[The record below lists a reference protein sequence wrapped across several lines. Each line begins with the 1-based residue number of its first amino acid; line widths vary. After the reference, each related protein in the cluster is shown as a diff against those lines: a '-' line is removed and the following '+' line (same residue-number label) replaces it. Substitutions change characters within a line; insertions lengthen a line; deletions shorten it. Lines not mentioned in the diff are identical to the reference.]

1 MEFYTNVYRYGKNI
15 RYIGYKNGKR
25 VQTLVPYQPT
35 LYLESDLPNTT
46 WKSLKGKNVEPIVF
60 GDMAEGTQFVRKY
73 QDVEGFDIYGQT
85 NFAIQYMY
93 DKFPNKIKWDRE
105 VINVT
110 SIDIEVRFEDGFPH
124 PEDADQEVT
133 AITCKNNIDDTFHV
147 FGCGDYTTHEPNVK
161 YTKCND
167 ERELL
172 SRYVIHMQGV
182 DIITGW
188 NVKEFDIPYLVNRI
202 EKICGRNI
210 MKKLSPWGDVK
221 DDTPKFVQAFYKP
234 KLQYKLGGI
243 TILDYMELFK
253 KFTYNTIGTQ
263 ESYRLDHI
271 ANVVL
276 GDSKLS
282 FDEYSNLNEL
292 HEKDYQ
298 KFIDYNIKDVD
309 IVDRLDDKLDL
320 ISLALTMAYN
330 SGANYIDILGTVSIW
345 DTIIYRDLSLQKIV
359 IPPKQNTGTGSY
371 PGGYVKEPQVG
382 KHDWICSFDLAS
394 LYPSIIM
401 QYNMSPETLHPH
413 SIKDVNVYNVMHD
426 KVQNEKDDVSLAV
439 NGSQYYT
446 EKEGLMP
453 RVIGEMY
460 EGRVGMKNRMLKA
473 QKELQTIDPHN
484 KQEIY
489 RVERDIQIAKNQQM
503 AIKILLNSLYGAM
516 GNRWFRYYDRRIA
529 EAVTLTGQLTI
540 QWAEKA
546 INKYLNDLMNT
557 HNLRFDGSREDYVVA
572 IDTDSVYVKL
582 GSLID
587 KFNPKNPVQFLDKIC
602 SEQLEV
608 VLEKC
613 YDELFKM
620 LGGRENKMV
629 MEREVIADRGIW
641 TAKKRYILNVHN
653 NEGVQYKEPQL
664 KIMGIEAVK
673 SSTPQ
678 IVRDALKEIFK
689 SMVNKEESDVQ
700 REIALFKEYF
710 AKANPED
717 VAFPRGVQNIAKWT
731 DHETIYTKGTPI
743 HVRGAILH
751 NHYTDSKKVSR
762 IESGDKIKFT
772 YLTKPNPIQENVIA
786 FVDYLPKELGL
797 HDYIDY
803 DMQFQKTFLNAIN
816 PILKSIGW
824 KSERIVSIEDFF

>member
-1 MEFYTNVYRYGKNI
+1 
-15 RYIGYKNGKR
+15 
-25 VQTLVPYQPT
+25 
-35 LYLESDLPNTT
+35 
-46 WKSLKGKNVEPIVF
+46 
-60 GDMAEGTQFVRKY
+60 MAEGTQFVRKY

-85 NFAIQYMY
+85 NFAVQYMY
-93 DKFPNKIKWDRE
+93 DKFPGKIKWDRE

-110 SIDIEVRFEDGFPH
+110 SIDIETKFEDGFPH

-133 AITCKNNIDDTFHV
+133 AITCKSNTDDTFHV
-147 FGCGDYTTHEPNVK
+147 FGCGEYTPSKPNVK
-161 YTKCND
+161 YVQCMD

-172 SRYVIHMQGV
+172 SRYVMHMQGV

-188 NVKEFDIPYLVNRI
+188 NVKEFDIPYLVVRI
-202 EKICGRNI
+202 EKICGKEV

-221 DDTPKFVQAFYKP
+221 DDTPKFGDKFYKP
-234 KLQYKLGGI
+234 KLQFKLGGI

-292 HEKDYQ
+292 YEKDYQ

-330 SGANYIDILGTVSIW
+330 SGANYIDVLGTVSIW
-345 DTIIYRDLSLQKIV
+345 DTIIYRDLAQRKIT
-359 IPPKQNTGTGSY
+359 IPPKVENIHGKFA
-371 PGGYVKEPQVG
+371 GGYVKEPQVG
-382 KHDWICSFDLAS
+382 KHDWVCSFDLAS

-401 QYNMSPETLHPH
+401 QYNMSPETLHPF

-446 EKEGLMP
+446 KKEGLMP
-453 RVIGEMY
+453 RLIQDMY
-460 EGRVGMKNRMLKA
+460 NGRVGMKNRMINA
-473 QKELQTIDPHN
+473 QKELETIDPHN
-484 KQEIY
+484 KQEMY

-546 INKYLNDLMNT
+546 INKYMNDLMNT

-582 GSLID
+582 GSLVD
-587 KFNPKNPVQFLDKIC
+587 KFKPKNPVQFLDKIC
-602 SEQLEV
+602 KEQLEK
-608 VLEKC
+608 VLEDC

-620 LGGRENKMV
+620 LGGRENKMI

-664 KIMGIEAVK
+664 KVMGIESVK

-689 SMVNKEESDVQ
+689 SIVSKEESDVQ
-700 REIALFKEYF
+700 KEIAQFREYF
-710 AKANPED
+710 CKANPED
-717 VAFPRGVQNIAKWT
+717 VAFPRGVNGIAKWKH
-731 DHETIYTKGTPI
+731 DGEGIYKKGTPI

-751 NHYTDSKKVSR
+751 NHYTDKTKVAT

-772 YLTKPNPIQENVIA
+772 YLKTPNPIQSNIIS
-786 FVDYLPKELGL
+786 FVDYLPQELGL
-797 HDYIDY
+797 HDYVDY
-803 DMQFQKTFLNAIN
+803 ETQFEKTFISAIQ

-824 KSERIVSIEDFF
+824 RVEHTVSLEDFF